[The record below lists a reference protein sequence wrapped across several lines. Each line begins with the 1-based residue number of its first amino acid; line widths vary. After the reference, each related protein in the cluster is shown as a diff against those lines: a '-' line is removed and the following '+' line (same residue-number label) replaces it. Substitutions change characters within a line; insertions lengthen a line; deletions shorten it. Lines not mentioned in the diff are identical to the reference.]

1 MATTTAERIVGVSA
15 CWCVGRL
22 GTHAQKPK
30 GDEYSTLCDFFQAT
44 IGGGGGVQYVVQYF
58 QATIGGG
65 GGGGV
70 QYVVRYFQATI
81 GGGDGGGS
89 GGVGVGLTS
98 TCMI

>member
-1 MATTTAERIVGVSA
+1 M
-15 CWCVGRL
+15 
-22 GTHAQKPK
+22 
-30 GDEYSTLCDFFQAT
+30 
-44 IGGGGGVQYVVQYF
+44 QYF